1 LEDLTMHN
9 PAHPGEVLLDLYLKP
24 LGVSITAA
32 ADALGVTRKH
42 VSEIVNGRA
51 PVSADMAIRLAGALG
66 TEAEIWINMQAQYD
80 LWKAMQKAPPKVKVL
95 SAA

>member
-1 LEDLTMHN
+1 MHN
-9 PAHPGEVLLDLYLKP
+9 PAHPGEVLRDLYLKP

-42 VSEIVNGRA
+42 VSEIVNGHA
-51 PVSADMAIRLAGALG
+51 PVSADMAIRLAAALG
-66 TEAEIWINMQAQYD
+66 TEPEIWVNMQAQYD
-80 LWKAMQKAPPKVKVL
+80 LWEAAQKAPPKVKVL

>member
-1 LEDLTMHN
+1 MHN
-9 PAHPGEVLLDLYLKP
+9 PAHPGEILRDLYLKP
-24 LGVSITAA
+24 LGVSITTA

-42 VSEIVNGRA
+42 VSEIVNGHA

-66 TEAEIWINMQAQYD
+66 TEPEIWVNMQAQYD
-80 LWKAMQKAPPKVKVL
+80 LWEATQKAPPKVKVL

>member
-1 LEDLTMHN
+1 MHN
-9 PAHPGEVLLDLYLKP
+9 PAHPGEILRDLYLKP

-42 VSEIVNGRA
+42 VSEIVNGHA

-66 TEAEIWINMQAQYD
+66 TEPKIWVNMQAQYD
-80 LWKAMQKAPPKVKVL
+80 LWEATQKAPPKVKVL
-95 SAA
+95 SAD

>member
-1 LEDLTMHN
+1 MHN
-9 PAHPGEVLLDLYLKP
+9 PAHPGEVLRDLYLKP

-42 VSEIVNGRA
+42 VSEIVNGHA
-51 PVSADMAIRLAGALG
+51 PVSADMAIRLAAALG
-66 TEAEIWINMQAQYD
+66 TEPELWVNMQAQYD
-80 LWKAMQKAPPKVKVL
+80 LWEAAQKSPPKVKVL

>member
-1 LEDLTMHN
+1 MHN

-24 LGVSITAA
+24 LGVSITAP

-51 PVSADMAIRLAGALG
+51 PVSADMAIRLGGALG
-66 TEAEIWINMQAQYD
+66 TEAEIWVNMQAQYD
-80 LWKAMQKAPPKVKVL
+80 LWEAMQKAPPKVKVL

>member
-1 LEDLTMHN
+1 MHN
-9 PAHPGEVLLDLYLKP
+9 PAHPGEILRDLYLKP

-42 VSEIVNGRA
+42 VSEIVNGHA

-66 TEAEIWINMQAQYD
+66 TEPEIWVNMQAQYD
-80 LWKAMQKAPPKVKVL
+80 LWEATQKTPPKVKVL

>member
-1 LEDLTMHN
+1 MHN
-9 PAHPGEVLLDLYLKP
+9 PAHPGEILRDLYLKP

-42 VSEIVNGRA
+42 VSEIVNGHA

-66 TEAEIWINMQAQYD
+66 TEPEIWVNMQAQYD
-80 LWKAMQKAPPKVKVL
+80 LWEAAQKAPPKVKVL

>member
-1 LEDLTMHN
+1 MHN
-9 PAHPGEVLLDLYLKP
+9 PAHPGEVLRDLYLKP

-42 VSEIVNGRA
+42 ISEIVNGHA

-66 TEAEIWINMQAQYD
+66 TEPEIWVNMQAEYD
-80 LWKAMQKAPPKVKVL
+80 LWEAAQKAPPKVKVL
-95 SAA
+95 RAA